1 MINGAKYFL
10 DDLQMIEYGIL
21 TKKEISSLLELYKQL
36 NPLNEVAI
44 NECTANNI
52 WKEIEKHN
60 IQYYIAKE
68 NGKIIG
74 SCYICIIPN
83 LSRGGKS
90 IGFIENVITD
100 KEYRRKGIGKNI
112 IKKAIEYAKKQNC
125 YKILLQSGNKRTEA
139 HKFYESI
146 GFDGESKK
154 AFEIRLT

>member
-1 MINGAKYFL
+1 
-10 DDLQMIEYGIL
+10 MIEYGIL
-21 TKKEISSLLELYKQL
+21 AKNEISSLLELYKQL
-36 NPLNEVAI
+36 NPLNEVTIDEFA
-44 NECTANNI
+44 ANNI
-52 WKEIEKHN
+52 WKEIEKYN
-60 IQYYIAKE
+60 IKYYIAKE

-83 LSRGGKS
+83 LTRGGKS

-112 IKKAIEYAKKQNC
+112 IKKAIEYAKEQNC

-154 AFEIRLT
+154 AFEMRFT

>member
-1 MINGAKYFL
+1 
-10 DDLQMIEYGIL
+10 MIEYGIMAEN
-21 TKKEISSLLELYKQL
+21 EISSLLDLYKQL
-36 NPLNEVAI
+36 NPLDEVPI
-44 NECTANNI
+44 NKFTANSI
-52 WKEIEKHN
+52 WKEIEKYN
-60 IQYYIAKE
+60 IKYYIAKE
-68 NGKIIG
+68 NGEIIG

-83 LSRGGKS
+83 LTHCGKS

-112 IKKAIEYAKKQNC
+112 IKKAIEYAKEQNC

-154 AFEIRLT
+154 AFEIRFA